1 MMQAQMLP
9 PPDLVS
15 APPHYCQ
22 DPTGIEC
29 IELTS
34 HLSFCLGNAV
44 KYVWRA
50 GEKGSAEQDYRK
62 SAWYLRREASRMRGM
77 GWLARR
83 RHRAACWRASRCP
96 ACVAYLDH
104 PLRNHMVCCV
114 LARIAL
120 LAPAELDCSAAF
132 LETHADWLHIY
143 P

>member
-1 MMQAQMLP
+1 MNAVMLP

-15 APPHYCQ
+15 RPPHYCK

-120 LAPAELDCSAAF
+120 LAPAELDRSAAF